1 MYVVCTAVFGLHV
14 VCASARVW
22 SLLRGLL
29 SSQQEAEFSFWGF
42 ISTNKQTNK
51 QTNHFGVGIDM
62 YDIPHHLYHEN
73 KVSIAA
79 ACGISVVVEA
89 IKAQMTRGRA
99 AGRLLSAGK
108 SRIQWS

>member
-1 MYVVCTAVFGLHV
+1 
-14 VCASARVW
+14 
-22 SLLRGLL
+22 
-29 SSQQEAEFSFWGF
+29 
-42 ISTNKQTNK
+42 
-51 QTNHFGVGIDM
+51 M

-108 SRIQWS
+108 SRIQ